1 MRYPLSLRPA
11 GRIDHRGRRP
21 WRRAAAVFIATLALV
36 TGSLFAASS
45 SAQAVT
51 QEPCDIY
58 GSAGTSCVAAYS
70 SVRALYSAYNGS
82 LYQVTR
88 ASDNTTLNIGV
99 LTAGGYA
106 NAAAQDSFCAATT
119 CTVTKIYDQSPQH
132 NDLTIEG
139 AGTAAGA
146 DVGANAAMLPISV
159 AGHSVYGIYLPPGT
173 GYRRDGTTGIA
184 TNGAAESMYEVASG
198 TNVNNGCCADFG
210 NVEVGNN
217 DTGAGHM
224 DALNLGL
231 LNDPGSTG
239 HGPWVEADLE
249 NGVFEG
255 GTAINTA
262 NAGNPSK
269 FVTALLKNNGS
280 TTFALKGGNSQSGAL
295 STWYS
300 GPLPSG
306 YSMHQEGAIVL
317 GTGGDNSNWAT
328 SSFFE
333 GVMTS
338 GYSTDAAD
346 SSVQANIVAAGYT
359 GVSTGGGP
367 GSTIIGPG
375 GKCVDVSGDDTGGD
389 AAVVQLWDC
398 LALAAD
404 QHWSPSALGNG
415 TLSTLGR
422 CLDVVGNSTTPGAK
436 LQLYDCNGVGGQQWV
451 PQENGSIVNP
461 QSGLCLDDPSGNT
474 ANGTQLQIWTC
485 NNLAPQQFKVTAGTP
500 IELAGGKCVDVAGA
514 DVGGDGAVV
523 DVWDCNNAASFYPL
537 NLDQQ
542 WTVNSDDTIR
552 TLGRCLDI
560 VNNGNTPGAK
570 MQLWDCN
577 GVPGQQWVP
586 QPNGSLLNPPSGLCL
601 DDPSGITTNGE
612 QLQVWTCNGESPQV
626 YKIN

>member
-1 MRYPLSLRPA
+1 MSIQQLNPSENRARRRWRPILLVLL
-11 GRIDHRGRRP
+11 G
-21 WRRAAAVFIATLALV
+21 AAALVIATLV
-36 TGSLFAASS
+36 ASPD
-45 SAQAVT
+45 SARAST
-51 QEPCDIY
+51 PEPCDIY
-58 GSAGTSCVAAYS
+58 ASASTPCVAAYS
-70 SVRALYSAYNGS
+70 SVRALYSAYDGN

-88 ASDNTTLNIGV
+88 ASDGTSLNIG
-99 LTAGGYA
+99 LLAAGGYA
-106 NAAAQDSFCAATT
+106 NAAAQDSFCSGTT
-119 CTVTKIYDQSPQH
+119 CTITKIYDQSAEH
-132 NDLTIEG
+132 NDLSIEG

-146 DVGANAAMLPISV
+146 DVGAVANALPITV
-159 AGHSVYGIYLPPGT
+159 GGHAEYGIYLPPGT
-173 GYRRDGTTGIA
+173 GYRRDNTTGIA
-184 TNGAAESMYEVASG
+184 TNGAPETMYEVASG
-198 TNVNNGCCADFG
+198 TNVNNGCCGDFG
-210 NVEVGNN
+210 NVETGND

-280 TTFALKGGNSQSGAL
+280 TTFALKGGNSQSGGL

-300 GPLPSG
+300 GALPSG
-306 YSMHQEGAIVL
+306 YTMHQEGGIVL

-346 SSVQANIVAAGYT
+346 NSVQSNIVAADYT
-359 GVSTGGGP
+359 GVSSGGGP

-375 GKCVDVSGDDTGGD
+375 GKCIDVSGDDTGGD
-389 AAVVQLWDC
+389 GAAVQLWDC
-398 LALAAD
+398 LSLAAD
-404 QHWSPSALGNG
+404 QHWSPSALGGG

-422 CLDVVGNSTTPGAK
+422 CLDVIGNSTTPGAK

-451 PQENGSIVNP
+451 PQENGSILNP

-485 NNLAPQQFKVTAGTP
+485 NNESPQQFKVTAGTP
-500 IELAGGKCVDVAGA
+500 IILSGGKCVDVAGA

-542 WTVNSDDTIR
+542 WTLNSDDTIR

-586 QPNGSLLNPPSGLCL
+586 QANGSLLNPPSGLCL

-626 YKIN
+626 FHIN

>member
-1 MRYPLSLRPA
+1 MSVFSTALPRP
-11 GRIDHRGRRP
+11 RGRH
-21 WRRAAAVFIATLALV
+21 RRRNILAVSIAALALV
-36 TGSLFAASS
+36 TGSLFA
-45 SAQAVT
+45 SAESARAVT
-51 QEPCDIY
+51 PEPCDIY
-58 GSAGTSCVAAYS
+58 ANASTPCVAAYS
-70 SVRALYSAYNGS
+70 SVRALYSAYSGS

-88 ASDNTTLNIGV
+88 GSDNGTLNIGV
-99 LTAGGYA
+99 LAAGGYA
-106 NAAAQDSFCAATT
+106 NAAAQDGFCSGTSCIIT
-119 CTVTKIYDQSPQH
+119 RIYDQSSQH

-139 AGTAAGA
+139 PGTAANHT
-146 DVGANAAMLPISV
+146 DNGANASILPTT
-159 AGHSVYGIYLPPGT
+159 AGGHAVYGIYLPPGT
-173 GYRRDGTTGIA
+173 GYRDVTTTGIA
-184 TNGAAESMYEVASG
+184 TGSAPESMYEVASG

-210 NVEVGNN
+210 NVETHNN

-255 GTAINTA
+255 GTATNTA

-269 FVTALLKNNGS
+269 FVTALLKNNGT
-280 TTFALKGGNSQSGAL
+280 TTFALKGGNGQSGAL

-300 GPLPSG
+300 GALPGG
-306 YSMHQEGAIVL
+306 YSPMAKEGSIVL

-328 SSFFE
+328 STFYE

-346 SSVQANIVAAGYT
+346 NSVQSNIVSVGYAAN
-359 GVSTGGGP
+359 STGGGP
-367 GSTIIGPG
+367 GSTIVGPG
-375 GKCVDVSGDDTGGD
+375 AKCINVDGSDTGGNG
-389 AAVVQLWDC
+389 AAANLWDC
-398 LALAAD
+398 NALDAD
-404 QHWSPSALGNG
+404 QHWSPSALGAG

-422 CLDVVGNSTTPGAK
+422 CLDVIGNSTSPGAK
-436 LQLYDCNGVGGQQWV
+436 LQLYDCNGNGGQQWV

-474 ANGTQLQIWTC
+474 TNGTQLQIWTC
-485 NNLAPQQFKVTAGTP
+485 NGLSPQQFTITAGTP
-500 IELAGGKCVDVAGA
+500 IILSGGKCVDVAGA
-514 DVGGDGAVV
+514 DVGGNGAAI
-523 DVWDCNNAASFYPL
+523 DVWDCNNATSFYPL

-542 WTVNSDDTIR
+542 WKANTDQTVR

-577 GVPGQQWVP
+577 GVPGQKWVP
-586 QPNGSLLNPPSGLCL
+586 QSNGSLLNPASGLCL

-612 QLQVWTCNGESPQV
+612 QLQVWTCNGAAAQV
-626 YKIN
+626 FRIN

>member
-1 MRYPLSLRPA
+1 MSIQQLNPSENRARRRWRPMLLVLL
-11 GRIDHRGRRP
+11 G
-21 WRRAAAVFIATLALV
+21 AAALVIGTLVASPDSARAT
-36 TGSLFAASS
+36 TP
-45 SAQAVT
+45 
-51 QEPCDIY
+51 EPCDIY
-58 GSAGTSCVAAYS
+58 ASASTPCVAAYS
-70 SVRALYSAYNGS
+70 SVRALYSAYDGN

-88 ASDNTTLNIGV
+88 ASDGTSLNIG
-99 LTAGGYA
+99 LLAAGGYA
-106 NAAAQDSFCAATT
+106 NAAAQDSFCSGTT
-119 CTVTKIYDQSPQH
+119 CTITKIYDQSAEH
-132 NDLTIEG
+132 NDLSIEG

-146 DVGANAAMLPISV
+146 DVGAVANALPINV
-159 AGHSVYGIYLPPGT
+159 GGHAEYGIYLPPGT
-173 GYRRDGTTGIA
+173 GYRRDNTTGIA
-184 TNGAAESMYEVASG
+184 TNGAPETMYEVASG
-198 TNVNNGCCADFG
+198 TNVNNGCCGDFG
-210 NVEVGNN
+210 NVETGND

-280 TTFALKGGNSQSGAL
+280 TTFALKGGNSQSGSL

-300 GPLPSG
+300 GALPSG
-306 YSMHQEGAIVL
+306 YTMHQEGGIVL

-346 SSVQANIVAAGYT
+346 NSVQSNIVAADYT
-359 GVSTGGGP
+359 GVSSGGGP

-375 GKCVDVSGDDTGGD
+375 GKCIDVSGDDTGGD
-389 AAVVQLWDC
+389 GAAVQLWDC
-398 LALAAD
+398 LSLAAD
-404 QHWSPSALGNG
+404 QHWSPSALGGG

-422 CLDVVGNSTTPGAK
+422 CLDVIGNSTTPGAK

-451 PQENGSIVNP
+451 PQENGSILNP

-485 NNLAPQQFKVTAGTP
+485 NNESPQQFKVTAGTP
-500 IELAGGKCVDVAGA
+500 IILSGGKCVDVAGA

-542 WTVNSDDTIR
+542 WTLNSDDTIR

-586 QPNGSLLNPPSGLCL
+586 QANGSLLNPPSGLCL

-626 YKIN
+626 FHIN